1 MKFIYCFIPL
11 LLISFSSTAGQAL
24 PTLSDFANSDNT
36 KAVWHKL
43 DIISTLPSWVKS
55 GGTDGV
61 SYNVTI
67 DGEKYIVLSGCK
79 PHDCMAESI
88 AVLYSSA
95 RKEAHALFSLHD
107 EKTGRDNLTWINVPE
122 GEMIDARTVLF
133 AKIMGSFDNH
143 PTQFNFK

>member
-67 DGEKYIVLSGCK
+67 DGEKYIVMSGCK

-88 AVLYSSA
+88 AVLY
-95 RKEAHALFSLHD
+95 SLHD

-133 AKIMGSFDNH
+133 AKITGSFDNH
-143 PTQFNFK
+143 PIQFNFK